1 MIKIILVFVFTTLY
15 MGTES
20 KADDVVKFK
29 CKFDQN
35 LIQQEDKNVGFLKK
49 EKIDRSK
56 ICQLLACEDTLEV
69 FESKSNFK
77 NMFRLRNFW
86 FNHQG
91 ILLDDYSVNKN
102 IVSIRTFLSQAY
114 FLESYLINK
123 NTGQAKRTFYRFN
136 DPDFYYKIKKIE
148 ESSTN
153 KLQFYNEQGKISLK
167 SLNLHSL
174 EPAEVFYFEGECYQ
188 GVGV

>member
-1 MIKIILVFVFTTLY
+1 MIKIFLVFVFTTLY
-15 MGTES
+15 METES

-35 LIQQEDKNVGFLKK
+35 LIKQEDKNVGFLKK

-69 FESKSNFK
+69 IEFKSDTK
-77 NMFRLRNFW
+77 NTFRLRNSW

-123 NTGQAKRTFYRFN
+123 NTGKAKRLFYRFN
-136 DPDFYYKIKKIE
+136 DPEFYYKIKKIE

-153 KLQFYNEQGKISLK
+153 KLPFFNEQGKISLK
-167 SLNLHSL
+167 SLNLYSL
-174 EPAEVFYFEGECYQ
+174 EPAEVFHFEGECYQ
-188 GVGV
+188 GIGV